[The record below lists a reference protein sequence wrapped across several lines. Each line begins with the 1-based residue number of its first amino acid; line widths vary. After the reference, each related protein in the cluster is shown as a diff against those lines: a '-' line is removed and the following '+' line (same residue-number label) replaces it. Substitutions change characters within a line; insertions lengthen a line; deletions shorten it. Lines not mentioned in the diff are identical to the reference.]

1 MGLFTESH
9 GALSRRG
16 APAGGVVK
24 LTPAEAEVAALA
36 AQGLSNPEIARRL
49 RKAPS
54 TVSQQLSAVYRK
66 LGIRRRARLITMFRP

>member
-9 GALSRRG
+9 GALPRRDSTV
-16 APAGGVVK
+16 AGVVK
-24 LTPAEAEVAALA
+24 LTPAEAAVAALA

-54 TVSQQLSAVYRK
+54 TVSHQLSAVYRK
-66 LGIRRRARLITMFRP
+66 LGIHRRARLITMFRP